1 LLQLTLKQKRA
12 AMTAKATLAKG
23 VDVAYHWRQAE
34 AAGGA
39 SRGAEGYYIAAAGG
53 GTEAGEP
60 PGRWYGQAAEAL
72 GLEPGREVAEGPYF
86 DLFSRHVDPRD
97 GVTQLGRAPG
107 KASADAERAFA
118 ELLEQEPHATAERQR
133 ELRIM
138 AAQRAHA
145 GPAYFDVTLSFSKS
159 VSVFHAS
166 IGENARVAHEA
177 GDQAAEGYWAGE
189 LGAMD
194 EMIYDAVRAGFDYF
208 QREAGYTRTGHHG
221 GGVAAEDAGKW
232 AEAELAVVHWLQHTS
247 RDGDMQLH
255 VHSQIAHVART
266 ILDGKW
272 RAPDSAGYG
281 KTIGAVGAIVAA
293 HLESAMSARFGVEW
307 EMRADGLGREI
318 RGIPQKVMDLFSS
331 RRATINDATA
341 QLAREWEE
349 AHGRKPKMQKPTCRR
364 RGGFVLAG
372 LYVAGNSPAARASCS
387 SASTANSGM
396 RSRRRRAIRTRPA
409 RTHTPDATRAVRSS
423 SHAGARP
430 NKPLAAR
437 SPVTAGPRS
446 PAAPHT
452 PRRPTPGSAGAGPP
466 GPTAAAPAG
475 SARTRRCGSS
485 AAAASRAG
493 SGTAARPALTQK
505 PGPAGRRGWL
515 PRP

>member
-1 LLQLTLKQKRA
+1 
-12 AMTAKATLAKG
+12 MTAKATLAKG

-372 LYVAGNSPAARASCS
+372 LYVAGELAGRTGVLLQRKHRQLWDAVPATQSHPHQAGPHPHPGRHPSRALIQPRRRPPEQTARGQVPGHRRASLSS
-387 SASTANSGM
+387 SATYSATADAGISRGWPSRTD
-396 RSRRRRAIRTRPA
+396 RSRPGGIGS
-409 RTHTPDATRAVRSS
+409 HTTLRLIRSS
-423 SHAGARP
+423 RITCGIRYSCAPGPNPEAGPGGAAG
-430 NKPLAAR
+430 LAA
-437 SPVTAGPRS
+437 SPMT
-446 PAAPHT
+446 
-452 PRRPTPGSAGAGPP
+452 
-466 GPTAAAPAG
+466 
-475 SARTRRCGSS
+475 
-485 AAAASRAG
+485 
-493 SGTAARPALTQK
+493 
-505 PGPAGRRGWL
+505 
-515 PRP
+515 